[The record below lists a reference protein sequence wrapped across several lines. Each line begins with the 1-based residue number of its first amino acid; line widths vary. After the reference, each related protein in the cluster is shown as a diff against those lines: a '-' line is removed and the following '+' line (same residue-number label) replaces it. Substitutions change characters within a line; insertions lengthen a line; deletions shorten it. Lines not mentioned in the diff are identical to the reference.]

1 MKLQFINRVLVQ
13 GQNRGPPTQNIIQ
26 TVATKSKCKVRDWQR
41 LLEADS
47 QIVGRQITPLSSES

>member
-13 GQNRGPPTQNIIQ
+13 GQNWGPPTQNIQ
-26 TVATKSKCKVRDWQR
+26 TVATNNKCKVRDWQR
-41 LLEADS
+41 LLETDS